1 MITMTFAGAAVDAF
15 GVHIMYPVFAGLV
28 LLASVIVTTRK
39 SVKELDKAQSAP
51 ID

>member
-15 GVHIMYPVFAGLV
+15 GVHIMYPIFAALV
-28 LLASVIVTTRK
+28 LAASVLLTTRK
-39 SVKELDKAQSAP
+39 SIKELDQAQTNP